1 MLFLQSVKK
10 VFWVGKVESTQGQGC
25 LQSERNGLLPTEI
38 RNKSISSERGA
49 GRQVPGSLHRLHSLP
64 HPQTDGALTTNNFNS
79 RMALRSFENVMPYY
93 TR

>member
-49 GRQVPGSLHRLHSLP
+49 GRQVPGSLHR
-64 HPQTDGALTTNNFNS
+64 QAAIACLTHKQ
-79 RMALRSFENVMPYY
+79 MVH
-93 TR
+93 